1 MTGSRSLALIA
12 VILGLVGVGVVALW
26 AGGESDRPQRVTPM
40 PLLEKSN
47 SAEPHSGQ
55 EPADSADVPREPI
68 AGAGATSFDRADEPD
83 MQATAALDPETGWSY
98 ETRARAERA
107 LYQALDQP
115 KVRGA
120 AYMDQFSC
128 SKGKCRFELGLVQ
141 PMSADTAH
149 LVSDFMANLDA
160 RLLADEASSGV
171 QVYLESFRPRAD
183 GTGLSILTIESRTKS
198 PAKVTINQQTG
209 EATILFPPRPGGDN

>member
-1 MTGSRSLALIA
+1 
-12 VILGLVGVGVVALW
+12 
-26 AGGESDRPQRVTPM
+26 M
-40 PLLEKSN
+40 PLLEKGS
-47 SAEPHSGQ
+47 SAEPQPGQ
-55 EPADSADVPREPI
+55 EPAESPDVDAATATAELRVLGESM
-68 AGAGATSFDRADEPD
+68 AGSGATSFDRADEPD

-98 ETRARAERA
+98 QTRARAEQA

-128 SKGKCRFELGLVQ
+128 SEGKCRFELGLVQ

-149 LVSDFMANLDA
+149 LVSDFMSDMDA

-171 QVYLESFRPRAD
+171 QVHLESFRPRAD
-183 GTGLSILTIESRTKS
+183 GTGLSVLTIESRTES
-198 PAKVTINQQTG
+198 PAEVTINQETG
-209 EATILFPPRPGGDN
+209 EATILFPPRPAGDN